1 MSEVS
6 TMERVIRSDV
16 SKDECKKIEKV
27 LRKNNI
33 SYFERWKFHT
43 GLLRFLNNDK
53 NAKCDILVH
62 MDSFEKAKNLLE
74 QNHENIGYCVSWD
87 IDPNV
92 DSETVWNNKIDLDP
106 DGC

>member
-16 SKDECKKIEKV
+16 SMEECKKIEKV

-43 GLLRFLNNDK
+43 GLLKFLNNDK
-53 NAKCDILVH
+53 NAKC
-62 MDSFEKAKNLLE
+62 E
-74 QNHENIGYCVSWD
+74 IGRASCRERV
-87 IDPNV
+87 
-92 DSETVWNNKIDLDP
+92 
-106 DGC
+106 

>member
-16 SKDECKKIEKV
+16 SMEECKKIEKV

-33 SYFERWKFHT
+33 SYFERWKLHT
-43 GLLRFLNNDK
+43 GLLRFLNNK

-62 MDSFEKAKNLLE
+62 MDSFERAKALLAAGGVMDESVSEHKDSKN
-74 QNHENIGYCVSWD
+74 SK
-87 IDPNV
+87 
-92 DSETVWNNKIDLDP
+92 NK
-106 DGC
+106 

>member
-16 SKDECKKIEKV
+16 SMEECKKIEKV

-33 SYFERWKFHT
+33 SYFERWKLHT

-53 NAKCDILVH
+53 NAKCD
-62 MDSFEKAKNLLE
+62 MDSFERAKALLAAGGVMDESVSEHKDSKN
-74 QNHENIGYCVSWD
+74 SK
-87 IDPNV
+87 
-92 DSETVWNNKIDLDP
+92 NK
-106 DGC
+106 